1 MPKQKTVE
9 FCVIRS
15 YFAFYCIFVN
25 NIRFKITITTN
36 MPSESAVVLGAAKSR
51 GIAST
56 EDDLNRSIIKL
67 LQQDGRL
74 PYKDIARELNVSE
87 GTIRNRVQSMKQSG
101 ALKIVALADPMA
113 IRYQADAMIGIKVA
127 NQATPRAVANRLSEL
142 GEVVYVLWVSGRY
155 DLLIEVVCETGE
167 AFQHFLEAH
176 CFGHDDIDQI
186 EVMSGIEMFKNQ
198 FLLKRQAQ

>member
-1 MPKQKTVE
+1 
-9 FCVIRS
+9 
-15 YFAFYCIFVN
+15 
-25 NIRFKITITTN
+25 
-36 MPSESAVVLGAAKSR
+36 MPSEIAASIEPGKVR

-56 EDDLNRSIIKL
+56 DDDLNREIIKM

-74 PYKDIARELNVSE
+74 PYKDIARALKVSE

-113 IRYQADAMIGIKVA
+113 IRYKADAMIGIKVA
-127 NQATPRAVANRLSEL
+127 TPATPRDVALRLSDL

-155 DLLIEVVCETGE
+155 DLLIEVVCETRN
-167 AFQHFLEAH
+167 AFQNFLEHH
-176 CFGHDDIDQI
+176 CFGHDDIDSI

>member
-1 MPKQKTVE
+1 MMGETA
-9 FCVIRS
+9 VIDPAR
-15 YFAFYCIFVN
+15 A
-25 NIRFKITITTN
+25 
-36 MPSESAVVLGAAKSR
+36 R

-56 EDDLNRSIIKL
+56 EDDLNRAIIKM
-67 LQQDGRL
+67 LQQDGRA
-74 PYKDIARELNVSE
+74 PYKDIARALDVSE

-101 ALKIVALADPMA
+101 ALKIVALTDPMA

-127 NQATPRAVANRLSEL
+127 SPATPRQVAERLAGL

-155 DLLIEVVCETGE
+155 DLLIEVVCESSG
-167 AFQHFLEAH
+167 AFQQFLERH

-198 FLLKRQAQ
+198 FLLKRQTQ

>member
-1 MPKQKTVE
+1 MASDTAFSLEPKT
-9 FCVIRS
+9 
-15 YFAFYCIFVN
+15 
-25 NIRFKITITTN
+25 
-36 MPSESAVVLGAAKSR
+36 R

-56 EDDLNRSIIKL
+56 DDDLNRSIIRM
-67 LQQDGRL
+67 LQEDGRL
-74 PYKDIARELNVSE
+74 PYKDIAQALQVSE

-127 NQATPRAVANRLSEL
+127 SPATPRQVANRLSEL
-142 GEVVYVLWVSGRY
+142 SEVVYVLWVSGRY
-155 DLLIEVVCETGE
+155 DLLIEVVCESSA
-167 AFQHFLEAH
+167 AFQQFLEAN
-176 CFGHDDIDQI
+176 CFGQTDIAQI

>member
-1 MPKQKTVE
+1 MASDAAASLESKT
-9 FCVIRS
+9 
-15 YFAFYCIFVN
+15 
-25 NIRFKITITTN
+25 
-36 MPSESAVVLGAAKSR
+36 R

-56 EDDLNRSIIKL
+56 DDDLNRAIIRM
-67 LQQDGRL
+67 LQEDGRL
-74 PYKDIARELNVSE
+74 PYKDIALALQVSE

-127 NQATPRAVANRLSEL
+127 TPATPRDVANRLSL
-142 GEVVYVLWVSGRY
+142 LTEVVYVLWVSGRY
-155 DLLIEVVCETGE
+155 DLLIEVVCESGT
-167 AFQHFLEAH
+167 AFQQFLEQN
-176 CFGHDDIDQI
+176 CFGQADINQI

>member
-1 MPKQKTVE
+1 
-9 FCVIRS
+9 
-15 YFAFYCIFVN
+15 
-25 NIRFKITITTN
+25 
-36 MPSESAVVLGAAKSR
+36 MPSDAAAVLGNTKSR

-74 PYKDIARELNVSE
+74 PYKDIARELKVSE

-127 NQATPRAVANRLSEL
+127 NPVTPRAVANRLSEL

-167 AFQHFLEAH
+167 AFQSFLEDH
-176 CFGHDDIDQI
+176 CFGHGDIDQI

>member
-1 MPKQKTVE
+1 
-9 FCVIRS
+9 
-15 YFAFYCIFVN
+15 
-25 NIRFKITITTN
+25 
-36 MPSESAVVLGAAKSR
+36 MPSEAAVPMEASKTR

-56 EDDLNRSIIKL
+56 EDDLNRSIIKM
-67 LQQDGRL
+67 LQDDGRL
-74 PYKDIARELNVSE
+74 PYKDIARALKVSE

-113 IRYQADAMIGIKVA
+113 IRYKADAMIGIKVA
-127 NQATPRAVANRLSEL
+127 SPATPRSVALRLSEL

-155 DLLIEVVCETGE
+155 DLLIEVVCETRN
-167 AFQHFLEAH
+167 AFQSFLEEH

>member
-1 MPKQKTVE
+1 MAIAPAAPPE
-9 FCVIRS
+9 GG
-15 YFAFYCIFVN
+15 
-25 NIRFKITITTN
+25 KI
-36 MPSESAVVLGAAKSR
+36 R

-56 EDDLNRSIIKL
+56 EDDLNRAIIKM

-74 PYKDIARELNVSE
+74 PYRDIASALDVSE

-101 ALKIVALADPMA
+101 ALKIVALTDPMA

-127 NQATPRAVANRLSEL
+127 PPATPRRVAQRLCEL
-142 GEVVYVLWVSGRY
+142 GEVVYVMWVSGRY
-155 DLLIEVVCETGE
+155 DLLIEVVCESGE
-167 AFQHFLEAH
+167 TFQQFLEQH

-198 FLLKRQAQ
+198 FLLKRQTQ

>member
-1 MPKQKTVE
+1 M
-9 FCVIRS
+9 
-15 YFAFYCIFVN
+15 N
-25 NIRFKITITTN
+25 
-36 MPSESAVVLGAAKSR
+36 SESGAAIESARGR

-56 EDDLNRSIIKL
+56 EDDLNREIIKM

-74 PYKDIARELNVSE
+74 PYKDIAVALDVSE

-113 IRYQADAMIGIKVA
+113 IRYKADAMIGIKVGTPS
-127 NQATPRAVANRLSEL
+127 TPREVATRLAEL

-155 DLLIEVVCETGE
+155 DLLIEVVCETRG
-167 AFQHFLEAH
+167 AFQQFLERH
-176 CFGHDDIDQI
+176 CFAHADIDTI

-198 FLLKRQAQ
+198 FLLKRQTQ